1 MLDVAFGTSPARVRT
16 ATLTKDVVHPLKGG
30 VGWLVVNPLSPPR
43 LWSTVTH
50 AVTQAFE
57 AVVTES
63 YGPNNP
69 MLVQR
74 AVGAGAQAIA
84 RLQSVLVEPNLP
96 LDAQLVGFVAHDHVV
111 DVAISSGMRIF
122 RARGPEPK
130 RLLNNAQRSP
140 GIVRGGLLVSTE
152 RLLQGDL
159 FVFGSRD
166 AFGMR
171 SMGAVAALLSRRADA
186 PPGEILEGA
195 LSSCRSGGVGAG
207 LVVARVR

>member
-1 MLDVAFGTSPARVRT
+1 MLDVAFGASPARVRT
-16 ATLTKDVVHPLKGG
+16 ASLSKDVVHPLKGG
-30 VGWLVVNPLSPPR
+30 AGWVVVNPLSPPR
-43 LWSTVTH
+43 LWS
-50 AVTQAFE
+50 AVSTAVAAAFE
-57 AVVTES
+57 GVVGDG

-74 AVGAGAQAIA
+74 AVGAGSQAVV

-96 LDAQLVGFVAHDHVV
+96 LDAQLVGFVVHDSVV
-111 DVAISSGMRIF
+111 DLAISSGMRIF
-122 RARGPEPK
+122 RARGAEPK

-186 PPGEILEGA
+186 TPEEILEGA
-195 LSSCRSGGVGAG
+195 LASCRSGGIGAG